1 MYGFAPD
8 SSATFF
14 YTKYVKSSG
23 DALAIIEQT
32 SRRRDDHALSS
43 HCTSPSRNRA
53 NAATFL
59 LAENNKRGWLMRT
72 LAAGAVR
79 RNARVE
85 RRESG
90 AQLKLPKPRSDLH
103 LSAMINAAGLSA
115 LLWAGLYHL
124 ILG

>member
-1 MYGFAPD
+1 
-8 SSATFF
+8 
-14 YTKYVKSSG
+14 
-23 DALAIIEQT
+23 
-32 SRRRDDHALSS
+32 
-43 HCTSPSRNRA
+43 
-53 NAATFL
+53 
-59 LAENNKRGWLMRT
+59 MRT